1 MALRLSTGLRNLM
14 LGTNSLKTIMQNG
27 VIRIFPG
34 AQPTSADDTEN
45 ATPLLEI
52 TVSSGAFT
60 PGTATNGLNFA
71 APASGVAAKAAGEVW
86 SGVATATGNAGWFR
100 FYAND
105 RTTGADTSHARF
117 DGSVATSGAQL
128 NMSSPAIIIG
138 TTTTI
143 DSFIVTL
150 PAS

>member
-1 MALRLSTGLRNLM
+1 MALRLSTGLRNKL
-14 LGTNSLKTIMQNG
+14 LGTEGFKSIMQNG

-34 AQPTSADDTEN
+34 VQPSSADDAEG
-45 ATPLLEI
+45 ATHLLEI
-52 TVSSGAFT
+52 TVSSGTFT

-71 APASGVAAKAAGEVW
+71 APSGGSCAKSSGEVW
-86 SGVATATGNAGWFR
+86 SGAAASTGTAGWFR

-117 DGSVATSGAQL
+117 DGSVSTSGAQL
-128 NMSSPAIIIG
+128 NMSSTAITTG
-138 TTTTI
+138 ATTTI
-143 DSFIVTL
+143 DSFVVTM

>member
-1 MALRLSTGLRNLM
+1 MALRLSTGLRNML
-14 LGTNSLKTIMQNG
+14 LGTSCFKTILQNG

-34 AQPTSADDTEN
+34 VQPASADDGEG
-45 ATPLLEI
+45 ASPLLEI

-71 APASGVAAKAAGEVW
+71 APAAGACAKASGEVW
-86 SGVATATGNAGWFR
+86 SGAAATSGTAGWFR

-105 RTTGADTSHARF
+105 RAAGADTTHARF
-117 DGSVATSGAQL
+117 DGSVSTSGAQL
-128 NMSSPAIIIG
+128 NMSSTAITAG
-138 TTTTI
+138 ATTTI
-143 DSFIVTL
+143 DSFVVTM